1 MITRKEFI
9 ESRDKAAQMIRQA
22 GIIINGHEIEE
33 MDVADFGLN
42 NLAVEG
48 GQMLTFFNTSRV
60 SAKVI
65 ALFPGQTLPE
75 HWHTALGEDPGK
87 EETIR
92 MVWGKLY
99 FCQEGPDTLKM
110 AKIPKGKDK
119 YYTVRHERT
128 ILPGNQLTIKPGIKH
143 WFQAGQ
149 EGAVLF
155 SFSSSARDALDP
167 FTDDTIVR
175 VTEIIDE

>member
-9 ESRDKAAQMIRQA
+9 KSRDKAAQMMREA
-22 GIIINGHEIEE
+22 GIIINQNEIDD

-42 NLAVEG
+42 DLALEG

-75 HWHTALGEDPGK
+75 HWHTALGDDPGK

-99 FCQEGPDTLKM
+99 FCQEGPDTLKT
-110 AKIPKGKDK
+110 AKIPRGKDK
-119 YYTVRHERT
+119 YYTARDE
-128 ILPGNQLTIKPGIKH
+128 IIMLPGNQLTVKPGIKH
-143 WFQAGQ
+143 WFQAG
-149 EGAVLF
+149 EVGAVLF

-167 FTDDTIVR
+167 FTDDNIAR
-175 VTEIIDE
+175 VTKIIDE